1 MAKYEDPIGVF
12 IGALGALMTVSAL
25 AVVAGQQLLR
35 WIPLHVLHYMGAG
48 VCLVLALV
56 TGYELVA

>member
-1 MAKYEDPIGVF
+1 MF

-25 AVVAGQQLLR
+25 AVVAGR
-35 WIPLHVLHYMGAG
+35 SCCGGSRCTCCTTSGAG